1 MKKILF
7 LLIAVLL
14 LASAEDSFAQM
25 NRRNVKKNNR
35 RISSFRGKKNTFNKQ
50 KRYNM
55 IGLSVSALN
64 YFGDLAPKPSSF
76 STDISFTR
84 PAIGF
89 SFTHRFG
96 PRYGVRGNFMVGTL
110 RGGDSDSADPN
121 DSNGKSRYVR
131 NLNFRNNIQELSV
144 VGVFDLYKNES
155 TYISRVKG
163 TPYGFI
169 GLAVFHHNPQAKAPE
184 TDLNGTP
191 LAEAGEWVNL
201 RPLGTE
207 GQNGNL
213 DPSDANNG
221 IKKYSAI
228 QLAIPFGAGVRF
240 RINEVIDFE
249 AEIGFRYL
257 FTDYID
263 DVSKNY
269 VDLSKLDG
277 ELARAMSYRSGELSA
292 PISTGVDEILA
303 NTYVAT
309 SGYTVVRGYGDEH
322 PDNVRGNKDDKDIFM
337 VTTFR
342 LTYIIGKSF
351 HRAKFR

>member
-1 MKKILF
+1 MKKIVF
-7 LLIAVLL
+7 LLLAVLI

-25 NRRNVKKNNR
+25 NRRNIKKNNR
-35 RISSFRGKKNTFNKQ
+35 RISSFRGKKNNFSKQ
-50 KRYNM
+50 KRYNT

-84 PAIGF
+84 PAIGL

-96 PRYGVRGNFMVGTL
+96 PRYAVKGNFMFGTL
-110 RGGDSDSADPN
+110 RGADIDSADPS

-131 NLNFRNNIQELSV
+131 NLSFRNHIKELSAV
-144 VGVFDLYKNES
+144 AVIDVYKNES

-163 TPYGFI
+163 TPYGFLGI
-169 GLAVFHHNPQAKAPE
+169 SVFHHNPQAKAPD
-184 TDLNGTP
+184 TDLNGQP
-191 LAEAGEWVNL
+191 LAEAGQWVNL

-207 GQNGNL
+207 GQHANL
-213 DPSDANNG
+213 DAGDVNNG
-221 IKKYSAI
+221 IKKYSPI
-228 QLAIPFGAGVRF
+228 QIAIPFGAGVRF
-240 RINEVIDFE
+240 RINEVFDFE

-292 PISTGVDEILA
+292 PISTGVDELLA
-303 NTYVAT
+303 NNYVAA
-309 SGYTVVRGYGDEH
+309 SGYRVVAGYGDEF
-322 PDNVRGNKDDKDIFM
+322 PDNLRGNKDDKDIFM

>member
-7 LLIAVLL
+7 ILTAVLFF
-14 LASAEDSFAQM
+14 ASAEEAFAQM
-25 NRRNVKKNNR
+25 NRRNIKKNNR
-35 RISSFRGKKNTFNKQ
+35 RISSFRGKKSNFSKQ
-50 KRYNM
+50 KRYNAV
-55 IGLSVSALN
+55 GLSLSALN
-64 YFGDLAPKPSSF
+64 YFGDLAPKPSTF

-84 PAIGF
+84 PAIGL

-96 PRYGVRGNFMVGTL
+96 PRYSVKGNFMYGTL
-110 RGGDSDSADPN
+110 RGSDTDSADPN

-131 NLNFRNNIQELSV
+131 NLSFRNNIKELSV
-144 VGVFDLYKNES
+144 VGVVDLYKNES

-163 TPYGFI
+163 TPYAFLGI
-169 GLAVFHHNPQAKAPE
+169 AGFHHNPQAQAPA
-184 TDLNGTP
+184 TDLNGQP

-207 GQNGNL
+207 GQNAIL
-213 DPSDANNG
+213 DPSDVNSG
-221 IKKYSAI
+221 IKKYSSVQI
-228 QLAIPFGAGVRF
+228 AIPFGAGVRF

-263 DVSKNY
+263 DVSRNY
-269 VDLSKLDG
+269 VDLSKLDS

-303 NTYVAT
+303 NTHLAP
-309 SGYTVVRGYGDEH
+309 SGYTVIRGYGEEH

-342 LTYIIGKSF
+342 ITYIIGKSF

>member
-7 LLIAVLL
+7 LLVAVLF

-25 NRRNVKKNNR
+25 NRRNIKKNNR
-35 RISSFRGKKNTFNKQ
+35 RISSFRGKKNNFNKQ
-50 KRYNM
+50 KKYNT
-55 IGLSVSALN
+55 IGLSLSALN
-64 YFGDLAPKPSSF
+64 YFGDLSPKPGSF

-84 PAIGF
+84 PAVGL

-96 PRYGVRGNFMVGTL
+96 PRYAVKGNLMFGTL
-110 RGGDSDSADPN
+110 RGSDSESADPN
-121 DSNGKSRYVR
+121 DVNSKFRYVR
-131 NLNFRNNIQELSV
+131 NLSFRNNIQELSV

-163 TPYGFI
+163 TPYGFL
-169 GLAVFHHNPQAKAPE
+169 GLAVFHHNPQAKAPA
-184 TDLNGTP
+184 TDLNGQP

-207 GQNGNL
+207 GQHANL
-213 DPSDANNG
+213 DPTDVNSG
-221 IKKYSAI
+221 IKQYSAVQI
-228 QLAIPFGAGVRF
+228 AIPFGAGVRF

-263 DVSKNY
+263 DVSQNY

-277 ELARAMSYRSGELSA
+277 ELARAMSYRSGELTP
-292 PISTGVDEILA
+292 PISTGVDELIA
-303 NTYVAT
+303 NTHVAS
-309 SGYTVVRGYGDEH
+309 SGYTVVSGYGAEH
-322 PDNVRGNKDDKDIFM
+322 PDNVRGNKDNKDIFM

>member
-1 MKKILF
+1 MKKILS
-7 LLIAVLL
+7 LLITVLFL
-14 LASAEDSFAQM
+14 TSAEDAFAQM
-25 NRRNVKKNNR
+25 NRRNIKKNNR
-35 RISSFRGKKNTFNKQ
+35 RISSFRGKKNNFSKQ
-50 KRYNM
+50 KKYNT
-55 IGLSVSALN
+55 IGLSLSALN
-64 YFGDLAPKPSSF
+64 YFGDLAPKPNTF

-84 PAIGF
+84 PAIGL
-89 SFTHRFG
+89 SFAHRFG
-96 PRYGVRGNFMVGTL
+96 PRYSVKGNLMFGTL
-110 RGGDSDSADPN
+110 RGSDSKSADPN
-121 DSNGKSRYVR
+121 DTNGKFRYVR
-131 NLNFRNNIQELSV
+131 NLEFRNNIQELSV

-163 TPYGFI
+163 TPYAFLGV
-169 GLAVFHHNPQAKAPE
+169 AAFHHNPQAKAPD
-184 TDLNGTP
+184 TDLNGQP

-201 RPLGTE
+201 RSLGTE
-207 GQNGNL
+207 GQHANL
-213 DPSDANNG
+213 DPTDVNSG
-221 IKKYSAI
+221 IKKYSAV

-263 DVSKNY
+263 DVSQNY

-292 PISTGVDEILA
+292 PISTGVDELLA
-303 NTYVAT
+303 NNYIAP
-309 SGYTVVRGYGDEH
+309 SGYRVVAGYGDEH
-322 PDNVRGNKDDKDIFM
+322 PENVRGNKDDKDIFM

>member
-1 MKKILF
+1 MKKI
-7 LLIAVLL
+7 VLL
-14 LASAEDSFAQM
+14 LAAVIILGSVEDSFAQM
-25 NRRNVKKNNR
+25 NRRNIKKNNR

-50 KRYNM
+50 KRYNT
-55 IGLSVSALN
+55 IGISVSALN
-64 YFGDLAPKPSSF
+64 YFGDLSPKPSSF

-84 PAIGF
+84 PAIGL

-96 PRYGVRGNFMVGTL
+96 PPYALKGNFMFGTL
-110 RGGDSDSADPN
+110 RGSDNDSADP
-121 DSNGKSRYVR
+121 DDLNGKSRYVR
-131 NLNFRNNIQELSV
+131 NLSFRNQIKELSL
-144 VGVFDLYKNES
+144 VGVVDVYKNES

-163 TPYGFI
+163 TPYGFL
-169 GLAVFHHNPQAKAPE
+169 GVAVFHHNPQAKAPA
-184 TDLNGTP
+184 TDLNGQP

-207 GQNGNL
+207 GQYANL
-213 DPSDANNG
+213 DPSAANNG
-221 IKKYSAI
+221 IKKYSSI
-228 QLAIPFGAGVRF
+228 QIAIPFGAGVRF
-240 RINEVIDFE
+240 RINEVFDFE

-263 DVSKNY
+263 DVSKSY
-269 VDLSKLDG
+269 VDLSELDG

-292 PISTGVDEILA
+292 PISTGVDELLA
-303 NTYVAT
+303 NTYVAS
-309 SGYTVVRGYGDEH
+309 SGYTVVGGYGDEF
-322 PDNVRGNKDDKDIFM
+322 PGNVRGNKDDKDIFM